1 MTDVKLEDAE
11 RLAIELRVVSRM
23 LSRDLK
29 DAAAFS
35 CDKAAALLRKIPELQ
50 KEIHYLKLPFSAV
63 EKEFTS
69 EGLDTN
75 IAMNALCK
83 RAESHKKHIA
93 RLEASVTELRQSLSS
108 LTCESVDKQARLE
121 CTITRLEG
129 EIETL
134 RHERDDFRSTAQLWS
149 DRITELEMSLEA
161 ERTRAHNLAEYIRE
175 RV

>member
-50 KEIHYLKLPFSAV
+50 KEIHYLKMPFSAI

-83 RAESHKKHIA
+83 RAESHRKHIA
-93 RLEASVTELRQSLSS
+93 RLEQQLA
-108 LTCESVDKQARLE
+108 
-121 CTITRLEG
+121 
-129 EIETL
+129 
-134 RHERDDFRSTAQLWS
+134 ERSA
-149 DRITELEMSLEA
+149 ELEA

>member
-1 MTDVKLEDAE
+1 MTDVKFEDAE

-50 KEIHYLKLPFSAV
+50 QNLQQSKHCHR
-63 EKEFTS
+63 
-69 EGLDTN
+69 
-75 IAMNALCK
+75 IA
-83 RAESHKKHIA
+83 AEQVL
-93 RLEASVTELRQSLSS
+93 RLEQLLR
-108 LTCESVDKQARLE
+108 
-121 CTITRLEG
+121 
-129 EIETL
+129 
-134 RHERDDFRSTAQLWS
+134 ERTA
-149 DRITELEMSLEA
+149 ELEA